1 MTIHEGELKRVLG
14 PISAACVVIGAIIG
28 VGIFFTPSQVAASA
42 GSGQLALMAW
52 CLGGVIALV
61 GALTF
66 AELGGMYPR
75 SGGQYEILRDAYGSP
90 LAFLFVFC
98 NATAV
103 QAGAIA
109 VIALVFADNLS
120 VLILGQSSPTM
131 QSMQIAVLSIVVLTM
146 ANIAGVQWGSKIQ
159 NLTVAT
165 KLAALL
171 VIILAAIFF
180 FTPSAIPKT
189 SPSKPLVSIW
199 SGLFAALVPVLFSFG
214 GWQHALW
221 IAGEIKDPQKN
232 IPRAI
237 IGGVMVVIVVYV
249 AAAWAYFD
257 LLGYSGVANSRT
269 LAADAINR
277 FWPSYGSRVI
287 ALAVSISAFGV
298 LNAQLLS
305 GPRLIMAM
313 SRDGKFFKLFG
324 RIHHQ
329 AGTPHLAILLLTAL
343 GLALLVAG
351 GSDGT
356 SKIVTGVVFID
367 STFFVLTGF
376 ALLVLRWRRPT
387 APRPVRVPLYPIVPL
402 LFVLGECAVI
412 AGSLLDQNVRES
424 SYIGMVWIVGAFIC
438 YVIFFRNYNEP
449 NPAP

>member
-14 PISAACVVIGAIIG
+14 PVSAACVVIGAIVG
-28 VGIFFTPSQVAASA
+28 VGIFFTPSQVAESA
-42 GSGQLALMAW
+42 GSGQLAIIAW

-90 LAFLFVFC
+90 PAFLFVFC

-109 VIALVFADNLS
+109 VIALVFAGNLS
-120 VLILGQSSPTM
+120 VLVMGRTSLPTET
-131 QSMQIAVLSIVVLTM
+131 MQIAVVSIIVLAL

-171 VIILAAIFF
+171 VIILAAVFF
-180 FTPSAIPKT
+180 STPHAIPQAV
-189 SPSKPLVSIW
+189 PSKPVLSVW

-237 IGGVMVVIVVYV
+237 IGGVMVVIAVYV
-249 AAAWAYFD
+249 AAAWAYLD
-257 LLGYSGVANSRT
+257 LLGFAGVANSET
-269 LAADAINR
+269 LAADAIDR
-277 FWPSYGSRVI
+277 VWPSYGSRVI

-313 SRDGKFFKLFG
+313 SRDGKFFSPFG
-324 RIHHQ
+324 RVHHE
-329 AGTPHLAILLLTAL
+329 AGTPHMAILLLTAL
-343 GLALLVAG
+343 GLVLLLSG

-356 SKIVTGVVFID
+356 SKILTGVVFID

-376 ALLVLRWRRPT
+376 ALLVLRWRKPSAT
-387 APRPVRVPLYPIVPL
+387 RPVRVPFYPIVPL

-424 SYIGMVWIVGAFIC
+424 SYIGMVWIVGALIC

-449 NPAP
+449 AQ